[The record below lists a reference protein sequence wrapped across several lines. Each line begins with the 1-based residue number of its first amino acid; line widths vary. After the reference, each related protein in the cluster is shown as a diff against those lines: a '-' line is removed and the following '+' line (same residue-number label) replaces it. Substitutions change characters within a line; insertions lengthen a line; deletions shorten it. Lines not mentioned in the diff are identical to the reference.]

1 MNSALFVTGLWDE
14 GFVIDK
20 YVESSEYIGDDVFG
34 HPQFNTSYTTI
45 GKLLHAMKYNGH
57 FDTSNEIA
65 EICCDVLKQWL
76 SDIKIDIILPAPPTS
91 ERLSQPVYMIA
102 ESIASKLHIPYSEE
116 VLKKIDSNPAKN
128 MSKNSKSLKGSIV
141 KLKEAKRHCNIL
153 LIDDFY
159 SSGETANECVSVLKS
174 DPLIEKVYYLAI
186 AKTK

>member
-1 MNSALFVTGLWDE
+1 MNSVLFVTGLWDE
-14 GFVIDK
+14 GLVIDK

-45 GKLLHAMKYNGH
+45 GTLLHAMKYNGH

-65 EICCDVLKQWL
+65 GICCDVLKQWL

-102 ESIASKLHIPYSEE
+102 ESIASKLRIPYSEE

-128 MSKNSKSLKGSIV
+128 MPKDSKSLKGSIV